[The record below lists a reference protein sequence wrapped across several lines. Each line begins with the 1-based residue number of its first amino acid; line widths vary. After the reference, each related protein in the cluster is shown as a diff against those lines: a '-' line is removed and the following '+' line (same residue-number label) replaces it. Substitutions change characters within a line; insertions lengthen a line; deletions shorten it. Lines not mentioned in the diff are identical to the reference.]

1 MSRATFT
8 SLFVIFFK
16 VIHVYMLNFNEGK
29 VLVVW
34 YGELGC
40 CRCKNENAPFRMDQQ
55 MAAHALSLSSSLQF

>member
-1 MSRATFT
+1 
-8 SLFVIFFK
+8 
-16 VIHVYMLNFNEGK
+16 MLNFNEGK

-40 CRCKNENAPFRMDQQ
+40 CRCKNENAPFHMDQQ